1 VKVPAFK
8 MLVEKKHRPYTRKE
22 RTVSTDITRIRD
34 KAQQDPKLVF
44 TSLYHHITDRD
55 NLRECY
61 KFLDGSKSTGIDR
74 VSKREYGKNLEENLQ
89 DLSNRLKRMGY
100 CPQPKRRVYIPKPG
114 SDKRRPL
121 GISSFEDKIVELAIK
136 QVVEPLFE
144 PLFEE
149 CSYGYRPG
157 RNPHQCLEALGRTI
171 QQQKVNYIVEADV
184 RSFFDKV
191 NHEWLI
197 KFLQQRIGDMRVL
210 RVIMRMLKAGILE
223 NGKRQPGEM
232 GTPQGSILSPL
243 LSNVYL
249 HYVLDLWFQ
258 KRMRQRFGGQAFL
271 FRFADDFLACFQ
283 DEEDAENFN
292 ASLRER
298 LEGFNLQLA
307 EEKTRKI
314 PFGRF
319 ARERAY
325 HQGTKPKEFDFLG
338 FTFYGG
344 KTRYGHFKVKRKTSR
359 KKFRQSLLNFT
370 DWLRKSRNLIPTGE
384 LVRQAKARIQG
395 HLNYYAVT
403 DNTKACGLYKH
414 LAERILFKWL
424 NRRSQR
430 KSYNWAGFLQ
440 MLNHIGWPQARV
452 QVDINPCWQ
461 DSEYFKRRAGC

>member
-1 VKVPAFK
+1 
-8 MLVEKKHRPYTRKE
+8 MLVEKKHSPYTMKE
-22 RTVSTDITRIRD
+22 QTVSTDITRIID
-34 KAQQDPKLVF
+34 KAQQYPKLVF
-44 TSLYHHITDRD
+44 TSLYHHVTDID

-61 KFLDGSKSTGIDR
+61 KLLDGNKSTGIDR
-74 VSKREYGKNLEENLQ
+74 VSKIEYGKNLDANLQ
-89 DLSNRLKRMGY
+89 DLTNRLKRMGY
-100 CPQPKRRVYIPKPG
+100 RPQPKRRVYIPKPG
-114 SDKRRPL
+114 SDKGRPL
-121 GISSFEDKIVELAIK
+121 GISNFEDKIVELAIK
-136 QVVEPLFE
+136 QVIEPLFE
-144 PLFEE
+144 PLFED
-149 CSYGYRPG
+149 CSYGYRQG
-157 RNPHQCLEALGRTI
+157 RSPHQCIEALGRTI
-171 QQQKVNYIVEADV
+171 QQQKVNYVVEADI
-184 RSFFDKV
+184 RSFFDRV

-197 KFLQQRIGDMRVL
+197 KFLKQRIGDTRIL
-210 RVIMRMLKAGILE
+210 RVIIRMLKAGIME
-223 NGKRQPGEM
+223 NGQRREGEM

-243 LSNVYL
+243 LSNVYM

-258 KRMRQRFGGQAFL
+258 KRIRRKCRGQAFL

-283 DEEDAENFN
+283 HEEDAENFS
-292 ASLRER
+292 ASIRER

-325 HQGTKPKEFDFLG
+325 YKGTKPKEFDFLG
-338 FTFYGG
+338 FTFYCGE
-344 KTRYGHFKVKRKTSR
+344 TRNGHFKVKRKTSR

-370 DWLRKSRNLIPTGE
+370 DWLRKYRSFIPTGE
-384 LVRQAKARIQG
+384 LVRRAKARIQG

-403 DNTKACGLYKH
+403 DNMKTCGLYKY

-440 MLNHIGWPQARV
+440 MLNHAGWLHAKV
-452 QVDINPCWQ
+452 QVDVNPCWH